1 VVRHRR
7 TTDEDGGSTPVP
19 TVAMDCGL
27 LESRLD
33 RLEFPDRGGSGA
45 MALGLTGSASCF
57 D

>member
-1 VVRHRR
+1 
-7 TTDEDGGSTPVP
+7 
-19 TVAMDCGL
+19 MDCGL

-45 MALGLTGSASCF
+45 IALGLTGSASCF